1 MFIREYTI
9 SQLDKDTVNN
19 FVGDRKERSNE
30 IRIQTLTY
38 IPYVKNNKLLCVAN
52 VIGKTSNYITKISFS
67 NVNFEGDV
75 IITTSSN
82 EDQNLEP
89 ISLNNADVE
98 VKCNCLDFFQRL
110 SSYNKN
116 VNALYGKDTPNY
128 TGSTTPENKKKGN
141 PNNSPG
147 ICKHVYALLDHLKS
161 EGLVI
166 K

>member
-1 MFIREYTI
+1 MYIREYTI

-30 IRIQTLTY
+30 IKIRSLTY
-38 IPYVKNNKLLCVAN
+38 IPYVKNNKLLCVGQ
-52 VIGKTSNYITKISFS
+52 VIGKSSNYITKIAFSDVSFD
-67 NVNFEGDV
+67 GDI

-82 EDQNLEP
+82 EEQNIAP
-89 ISLNNADVE
+89 ISLSNTNVE

-110 SSYNKN
+110 ASYNKN
-116 VNALYGKDTPNY
+116 VKALYGTDTPNY
-128 TGSTTPENKKKGN
+128 TGGTSPEDKKKGN

-161 EGLVI
+161 EGLVTV
-166 K
+166 